1 MLLLRFKCYT
11 FKPFFNTS
19 LKIRVTAFYP
29 FKFFLDE
36 KRFRFLKNLAHIM
49 MLSDSLGV
57 REPSHTYA
65 SNFMVFTVMDRDY
78 GDGT

>member
-1 MLLLRFKCYT
+1 
-11 FKPFFNTS
+11 
-19 LKIRVTAFYP
+19 
-29 FKFFLDE
+29 
-36 KRFRFLKNLAHIM
+36 M

-78 GDGT
+78 GDGTSYYGSSLFQIAMFTDRILTGQFSTTMVCRFNLGLLCLSESFSQF